1 MSLNRPIWKLR
12 DWIDKEKLD
21 WNNLSLNKNAI
32 DLLYENKRNRNW
44 NNLSFNKNVFVN
56 IDILK
61 NRETINLIND
71 NPDKIN
77 WYYLSFN
84 KNAIEILEKK
94 SR

>member
-21 WNNLSLNKNAI
+21 
-32 DLLYENKRNRNW
+32 W

-84 KNAIEILEKK
+84 KNAIEILEKN
-94 SR
+94 